1 MVLPA
6 KIARFNRK
14 VTNRITKP
22 FAGVLPGFGVLV
34 HRGRRSGREF
44 RTPLNVFRTGDGF
57 LVALTYGPDTD
68 WVRNVFAA
76 GGAELQTRGRTYRV
90 TEPEL
95 RHDESR
101 RSMPAGVR
109 QVLGLVGVTDF
120 LVLKTRADKRD

>member
-1 MVLPA
+1 MVLSR
-6 KIARFNRK
+6 KVARFNRT
-14 VTNRITKP
+14 VTNRITKR

-57 LVALTYGPDTD
+57 LVALTYGPDAD

-76 GGAELQTRGRTYRV
+76 GGAELHTRSRTYRL

-95 RHDESR
+95 LHEEAGR
-101 RSMPAGVR
+101 RMPAGVR
-109 QVLGLVGVTDF
+109 QILGLVGVTDY
-120 LVLKTRADKRD
+120 LALKTRADERD